1 MEARERWRDVVQ
13 SKQNLID
20 SVLET
25 ATDVVE
31 SSRAY
36 LASEEGRELRQK
48 VAAAII
54 LAAPLLSE
62 LPVWRRTPVAR
73 LVRAASV
80 TTLLVKGAEWI
91 RDWEPP
97 PEPEYPPPR

>member
-1 MEARERWRDVVQ
+1 MADN
-13 SKQNLID
+13 KQNLVD

-48 VAAAII
+48 IAAAVI

-62 LPVWRRTPVAR
+62 LPVWRRSPLAR
-73 LVRAASV
+73 LIRAASV
-80 TTLLVKGAEWI
+80 TTLVVKGAEWL
-91 RDWEPP
+91 RDWEPSSA
-97 PEPEYPPPR
+97 PEYPPPRT

>member
-1 MEARERWRDVVQ
+1 MAQ

-20 SVLET
+20 SVLES
-25 ATDVVE
+25 ASDVVE
-31 SSRAY
+31 SSRSY
-36 LASEEGRELRQK
+36 LASEEGRELRQR

-62 LPVWRRTPVAR
+62 LPVWRRTRIAR

-91 RDWEPP
+91 RDWEPSP
-97 PEPEYPPPR
+97 APEYPPKR

>member
-1 MEARERWRDVVQ
+1 MVQ
-13 SKQNLID
+13 RKQNMID

-54 LAAPLLSE
+54 LAAPVLSE
-62 LPVWRRTPVAR
+62 LPMWRRTPVAR
-73 LVRAASV
+73 LIRAASV

-91 RDWEPP
+91 RDWEPSP
-97 PEPEYPPPR
+97 QPESLARPDPGRPGMA